1 MLENQIWIIN
11 GEMMD
16 RSILLLMFLS
26 AFINEVSL
34 AMLYSNTTTPLST
47 TAINSSNTTTSATTT
62 NTTTYTTTSPTTSN
76 TTSTTMPTTAPTTST
91 TTPAT
96 FTTMPTP
103 TFTTS
108 TTTPATFT
116 TTPTPTSTTSTTTPA
131 TSTTTYTTTTTPT
144 TTRATP
150 TTSTTTAT
158 STTSSTSNPLSTT
171 RQPTGNTC
179 PEETLK
185 GLTFPPSV
193 IGQITY
199 STQLCPPGTA
209 NAGIPMASAQCLNFT
224 IFHAFGALKLL
235 NCALTLELF
244 ESKVNGTLE
253 TNMYVASSV
262 QILTSKPEQLTS
274 QNITSAA
281 MIANSLLS
289 SAVLNETVAV
299 SAMATI
305 SQLMQTVKNQYS
317 EDTYDALESLT
328 KTLEDFALNISSMNS
343 SALVQPNLVVQAIKL
358 SHWTPQVQFFAQ
370 TGLSGKFTP
379 EGVNMSTDGADAAN
393 LTPSSG
399 RPVDLLLALKLQ
411 NDSQK
416 DWGNRNL
423 SIGVVLYENDRFFN
437 SKHFNSQLDTKRR
450 VLSASLTDKHLL
462 DKVEFT
468 IRPENKSGLTPYD
481 FACVFWDYAQRD
493 WRTEGCI
500 KIQDPYGF
508 QCKCNHTT
516 NFAVLMSFRAD
527 YNYSEALN
535 WISIV
540 GCSLSIVGLLLTT
553 IYQIKTRKLRGAN
566 STMLL
571 VNICL
576 CMTTYYLLFIFGINN
591 PVQSSKASVS
601 EKNIIPSSDLQQ
613 KVDQGPCTAITAL
626 LQYFLLATFAWNIMY
641 AAHVFFLIRNA
652 LSGPPRGFRT
662 IAMTA
667 GWGLPAVIVGIS
679 LATTYSFKDPLGYRQ
694 EEFCWLASLDKA
706 GTFDPKRPM
715 LWGFLLPL
723 AVMLCFN
730 TALLVY
736 FSQTICCANPNL
748 KSSRTT
754 PLKKKILSSF
764 SLAVV
769 LGLSWVIGYFVL
781 ITRDKT
787 LYIILSVVF
796 CLCNTTQGVQIFLLF
811 TLKSFLKTRARY
823 NLDSKTESRGE
834 P

>member
-1 MLENQIWIIN
+1 M
-11 GEMMD
+11 
-16 RSILLLMFLS
+16 SY
-26 AFINEVSL
+26 VC
-34 AMLYSNTTTPLST
+34 PL
-47 TAINSSNTTTSATTT
+47 
-62 NTTTYTTTSPTTSN
+62 
-76 TTSTTMPTTAPTTST
+76 
-91 TTPAT
+91 
-96 FTTMPTP
+96 
-103 TFTTS
+103 
-108 TTTPATFT
+108 
-116 TTPTPTSTTSTTTPA
+116 
-131 TSTTTYTTTTTPT
+131 
-144 TTRATP
+144 
-150 TTSTTTAT
+150 
-158 STTSSTSNPLSTT
+158 
-171 RQPTGNTC
+171 
-179 PEETLK
+179 
-185 GLTFPPSV
+185 
-193 IGQITY
+193 
-199 STQLCPPGTA
+199 
-209 NAGIPMASAQCLNFT
+209 AGIPMASAQCLNFT
-224 IFHAFGALKLL
+224 LFHAFGELKLL
-235 NCALTLELF
+235 NCDLTLELF
-244 ESKVNGTLE
+244 ESKVNVTLE
-253 TNMYVASSV
+253 ENMHVASSV
-262 QILTSKPEQLTS
+262 QMLTSNPEQLTS

-281 MIANSLLS
+281 TIANSLLS
-289 SAVLNETVAV
+289 STVLNETVAV

-305 SQLMQTVKNQYS
+305 SQLMETDEEQHS
-317 EDTYDALESLT
+317 EDTYDALERLT
-328 KTLEDFALNISSMNS
+328 KTLEDFALNVSSMNS
-343 SALVQPNLVVQAIKL
+343 SALVHPNLAVQHIKL
-358 SHWTPQVQFFAQ
+358 SNWTPEVQFYAQ
-370 TGLSGKFTP
+370 TGLSEKFTP
-379 EGVNMSTDGADAAN
+379 EGIGLGGDAAN
-393 LTPSSG
+393 MTSPSG
-399 RPVDLLLALKLQ
+399 HPVDLMLTIKLQ
-411 NDSQK
+411 NNSKK
-416 DWGNRNL
+416 DWGNKNL

-437 SKHFNSQLDTKRR
+437 SKQFNSQLDTKRR
-450 VLSASLTDKHLL
+450 VISASLTDKSLL
-462 DKVEFT
+462 DTVEFA
-468 IRPENKSGLTPYD
+468 IRPKNISSLTLGD
-481 FACVFWDYAQRD
+481 FACVFWDYAHRD
-493 WRTEGCI
+493 WRTDGCV
-500 KIQDPYGF
+500 KILDPSGV

-540 GCSLSIVGLLLTT
+540 GCSLSIVGLILTT
-553 IYQIKTRKLRGAN
+553 VYQIKTRKLRGAN

-601 EKNIIPSSDLQQ
+601 EQNVIPSSDMQQ

-652 LSGPPRGFRT
+652 LNGPPQGFRI

-679 LATTYSFKDPLGYRQ
+679 LATTYSFKDPSGYRQ
-694 EEFCWLASLDKA
+694 EEFCWLASLDKT

-781 ITRDKT
+781 ITHDKT

-796 CLCNTTQGVQIFLLF
+796 CLCNTTQVCYYTVNHIFDTLLILRTVHLYWIYSSSLALF
-811 TLKSFLKTRARY
+811 G
-823 NLDSKTESRGE
+823 D
-834 P
+834 